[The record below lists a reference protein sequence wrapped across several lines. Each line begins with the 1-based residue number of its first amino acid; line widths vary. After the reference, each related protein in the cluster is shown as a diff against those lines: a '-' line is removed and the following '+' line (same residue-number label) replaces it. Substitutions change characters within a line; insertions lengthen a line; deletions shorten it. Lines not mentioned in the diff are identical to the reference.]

1 MEGKYG
7 PLLRPI
13 IRRLFAPVTLD
24 DEFHEPVSELSK
36 KGHLVFAL
44 ARTSVIDSLLLIQK
58 HKADG
63 LPVPKIVFGKSFL
76 LLQPAYKTIGIIKNL
91 IIKNNPVKNGDL
103 KTNLELEDSAS
114 LMFLDNT
121 KLRGGVDPVVEL
133 LRLQPEIEKPV
144 FIVPLRFV
152 YSKLPLKVAKD
163 QKEEEASIKGFSK
176 FWTLWWKTEEKS
188 YIEYGE
194 PINIQEYSGKS
205 SDGSFIEDTSENI
218 KNELRHRIAQL
229 GRNISGAPIKKK
241 DWIIKTSLKDARLSE
256 YIGDITIP
264 ENLKKLETANK
275 YLEQIASDM
284 TPSYLKAFAK
294 VFSWIVD
301 NIYNG
306 LNVDM
311 NSLKKVKEWAHKG
324 PIVYVPCHKSHMDYM
339 IISYILYQN
348 WMGVPFI
355 AAGANLSFFPLGI
368 LFRKSGA
375 FFLKRTFK
383 GNKLYS
389 MTFAAYLRTLLSEK
403 IPIEFFIEGTRSR
416 SGKLALPKLGLLSM
430 LVDAWKEGTTKKDI
444 IFVPVYI
451 GYDLVVEEDAYAMEM
466 KGGKKESENISQ
478 LIKASRILKRRYGKV
493 YVRFSEPFS
502 LRDFTKNNDA
512 IQKSGADQQIITRE
526 LSWEILGSINNKTVG
541 TSTSVLAAALM
552 SRKGA
557 IDETDTIK
565 LFNIYTDYLR
575 SFRYDMS
582 DSLKDMSKAFSEAS
596 SLLQSRGLVSIDKNE
611 DEPAIYEVDNESR
624 IHMAYYKNNII
635 NCLVPLA
642 IISNIILKL
651 SGIPKKTL
659 EDEYNRIKNLF
670 SKEFSIK
677 KEAFEDTL
685 TYMIETKM
693 LKKHWGNISFEKDK
707 ILLISDFAGLITDY
721 LESYLVVFTGIKK
734 LSGTKDIFK
743 SFESKAEIMLKK
755 DEIQRPEALC
765 VPNFKGAMELLKTL
779 DYVDK
784 DNKIKNEKAISSLA
798 DETTGYLEK

>member
-1 MEGKYG
+1 MQLDLRIRADAHDRLLNSRLDALIPMLMDRAGLDAWVLAAREYNEDPVVQSMLPATWLDTARRRTILLFLRAPDGVRRMAVARYAVG
-7 PLLRPI
+7 DAFPSAWDPEAQPDQWSRLAELLADADPARIGVNSSAVFPL
-13 IRRLFAPVTLD
+13 
-24 DEFHEPVSELSK
+24 
-36 KGHLVFAL
+36 
-44 ARTSVIDSLLLIQK
+44 
-58 HKADG
+58 ADG
-63 LPVPKIVFGKSFL
+63 L
-76 LLQPAYKTIGIIKNL
+76 
-91 IIKNNPVKNGDL
+91 
-103 KTNLELEDSAS
+103 SAS
-114 LMFLDNT
+114 ERAEL
-121 KLRGGVDPVVEL
+121 VDHLPPAL
-133 LRLQPEIEKPV
+133 ASR
-144 FIVPLRFV
+144 IVSAETAAIGWL
-152 YSKLPLKVAKD
+152 
-163 QKEEEASIKGFSK
+163 E
-176 FWTLWWKTEEKS
+176 T
-188 YIEYGE
+188 
-194 PINIQEYSGKS
+194 
-205 SDGSFIEDTSENI
+205 
-218 KNELRHRIAQL
+218 
-229 GRNISGAPIKKK
+229 
-241 DWIIKTSLKDARLSE
+241 RLSE
-256 YIGDITIP
+256 ERALLADACRQSHAYLRRALSTEVITSGTTTTADVEWWLRDAVHDDGYGSWFHPTCTVQRRGGAARDSFAGKEAETVIGAGDLVHVVIGDISNP
-264 ENLKKLETANK
+264 ENLKKFETAKK

-284 TPSYLKAFAK
+284 DPSYLKAFAR
-294 VFSWIVD
+294 VFTWIVN

-306 LNVDM
+306 LDVDM
-311 NSLKKVKEWAHKG
+311 NSLKKVKEWARKG

-339 IISYILYQN
+339 ILSYILYQN

-389 MTFAAYLRTLLSEK
+389 QTFAAYLRTLLSEK

-430 LVDAWKEGTTKKDI
+430 LVDSWKEGTTKKDI

-466 KGGKKESENISQ
+466 KGGKKEKENISQ
-478 LIKASRILKRRYGKV
+478 LIKAGRILRRRYGKV

-502 LRDFTKNNDA
+502 LRDFTKGNDA
-512 IQKSGADQQIITRE
+512 VQKSGADQDIITRE

-557 IDETDTIK
+557 IDETDAIN

-575 SFRYDMS
+575 SFKYDMS
-582 DSLKDMSKAFSEAS
+582 DSLKDTGRAFSEAS
-596 SLLQSRGLVSIDKNE
+596 ALLQGRGLVSIDKNE
-611 DEPAIYEVDNESR
+611 DEPAIYEVDNDSR

-677 KEAFEDTL
+677 KDAFEDTVD
-685 TYMIETKM
+685 YMIEKKM
-693 LKKHWGNISFEKDK
+693 LRKHWGNISLEKDMTQ
-707 ILLISDFAGLITDY
+707 LLSDFAGLITDY
-721 LESYLVVFTGIKK
+721 LESYLVVFTSIKK

-743 SFESKAEIMLKK
+743 AFES
-755 DEIQRPEALC
+755 
-765 VPNFKGAMELLKTL
+765 
-779 DYVDK
+779 
-784 DNKIKNEKAISSLA
+784 
-798 DETTGYLEK
+798 TG

>member
-13 IRRLFAPVTLD
+13 IRRLFAPVILD

-63 LPVPKIVFGKSFL
+63 LPVPKIIFGKSFL
-76 LLQPAYKTIGIIKNL
+76 LLQPAWKTIGVIKNL
-91 IIKNNPVKNGDL
+91 ITKNNPVKSGEL
-103 KTNLELEDSAS
+103 KTNIELENSAS

-121 KLRGGVDPVVEL
+121 KLRGGFDPVIEL
-133 LRLQPEIEKPV
+133 LRLQPEIDKPV
-144 FIVPLRFV
+144 FIIPLRFV
-152 YSKLPLKVAKD
+152 YSKLPLKVAND

-205 SDGSFIEDTSENI
+205 SDGSFIEDTAENI

-241 DWIIKTSLKDARLSE
+241 DWIINTSLKDARLAE
-256 YIGDITIP
+256 HIGDISIP
-264 ENLKKLETANK
+264 ENLKKYETSKK

-284 TPSYLKAFAK
+284 APSYLKAFAK
-294 VFSWIVD
+294 VFTWIVD

-306 LNVDM
+306 LDVDM
-311 NSLKKVKEWAHKG
+311 NSLKKVKEWARKG

-339 IISYILYQN
+339 ILSYILYQN

-383 GNKLYS
+383 GNELYS
-389 MTFAAYLRTLLSEK
+389 RTFAAYLRTLLSEK

-430 LVDAWKEGTTKKDI
+430 LVDAWKHGTTKKDI

-466 KGGKKESENISQ
+466 KGGKKENENISQ

-502 LRDFTKNNDA
+502 LKDFTRENDA
-512 IQKSGADQQIITRE
+512 VQKSGLDQNIITRE
-526 LSWEILGSINNKTVG
+526 LSWEILGSINNKTVV
-541 TSTSVLAAALM
+541 TSTSVLATALM

-557 IDETDTIK
+557 IDETEAIN
-565 LFNIYTDYLR
+565 LFKIYNDYMR
-575 SFRYDMS
+575 SFKYDMS
-582 DSLKDMSKAFSEAS
+582 ESLKDQDKAFTEAAA
-596 SLLQSRGLVSIDKNE
+596 LLQGRGLVSIDKNE
-611 DEPAIYEVDNESR
+611 DEPAIYEVDNDSR

-651 SGIPKKTL
+651 PGIPKKTL
-659 EDEYNRIKNLF
+659 EDEFNRIRNLF

-677 KEAFEDTL
+677 KDAFEDIL
-685 TYMIETKM
+685 TYMIEKKM
-693 LKKHWGNISFEKDK
+693 LQKHWGNISFEKDK
-707 ILLISDFAGLITDY
+707 IQLLSDFAGLITDY

-734 LSGTKDIFK
+734 FSGMKDIFK
-743 SFESKAEIMLKK
+743 AFESKAEIMLKK

-765 VPNFKGAMELLKTL
+765 IPNFKGAMEQLKTL

-784 DNKIKNEKAISSLA
+784 DNRIKNEKEINRLA